1 MQFLADRFRA
11 SGKFH
16 IRSEVRIRQARFY
29 GETPCKPFTYRQ
41 TERQRLFMVYVHHLS
56 GTSLQIRYAILKD
69 KFLPI
74 RHFHYPVRHSGK
86 VYPSAGNAET
96 LSVLKQPAFIHAAS
110 RNQSA
115 RISYCQS
122 DRPAAR
128 LLPLR
133 SANRQMQ
140 FVPAGWAAA
149 LNLFRTLLF
158 RYHFF
163 CCFLICLCRL
173 RSTFLY
179 VSSLNFRLCTQ
190 RLDDRFPFR
199 FICGIQLLR
208 QQGTPVC
215 IRWQLLLLCA
225 ITGFCYLCPYRRRL
239 LLRQL
244 VRHGSQCRCSRIP
257 HLLSHRALEQPYTHR
272 RHRNEQ
278 CRSRSYSPAA
288 ERYNPP
294 SSGYRRLRSGQILL
308 KPFPTG
314 NGQRF
319 GIIVQPFLYLSHPQF
334 IFHTFLHLCV
344 SFHPLLH
351 FGSQS
356 GFGTYQL

>member
-1 MQFLADRFRA
+1 
-11 SGKFH
+11 
-16 IRSEVRIRQARFY
+16 
-29 GETPCKPFTYRQ
+29 
-41 TERQRLFMVYVHHLS
+41 MVYVHHLS

-74 RHFHYPVRHSGK
+74 RHFHYPVRHSGRSTL
-86 VYPSAGNAET
+86 PPET
-96 LSVLKQPAFIHAAS
+96 PKLCPFWKQPAFIHAAS

-149 LNLFRTLLF
+149 LNLSVRSSS

-199 FICGIQLLR
+199 FIYGIQLLC

-215 IRWQLLLLCA
+215 IRWSSCFCA
-225 ITGFCYLCPYRRRL
+225 R
-239 LLRQL
+239 
-244 VRHGSQCRCSRIP
+244 
-257 HLLSHRALEQPYTHR
+257 
-272 RHRNEQ
+272 
-278 CRSRSYSPAA
+278 
-288 ERYNPP
+288 
-294 SSGYRRLRSGQILL
+294 
-308 KPFPTG
+308 
-314 NGQRF
+314 
-319 GIIVQPFLYLSHPQF
+319 
-334 IFHTFLHLCV
+334 
-344 SFHPLLH
+344 
-351 FGSQS
+351 
-356 GFGTYQL
+356 